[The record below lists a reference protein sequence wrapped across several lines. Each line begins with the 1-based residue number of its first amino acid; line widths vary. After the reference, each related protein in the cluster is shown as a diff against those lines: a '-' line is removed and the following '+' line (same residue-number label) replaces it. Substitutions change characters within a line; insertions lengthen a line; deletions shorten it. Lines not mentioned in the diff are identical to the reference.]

1 MIEPKPGEVWRDTV
15 NQDLLLVREVD
26 PPVTKNQLRY
36 ARCFAF
42 CASETFA
49 NHPGLQ
55 FMGTQEMQFKH
66 FEQHGDDTK
75 PCDGC
80 HGTGLIPIDKDETG
94 PIMDQ
99 CRICGGK
106 GDVALTR
113 FVRLPWY
120 KSAYY
125 KMKMKKWVK
134 QGGM

>member
-1 MIEPKPGEVWRDTV
+1 
-15 NQDLLLVREVD
+15 
-26 PPVTKNQLRY
+26 
-36 ARCFAF
+36 
-42 CASETFA
+42 
-49 NHPGLQ
+49 
-55 FMGTQEMQFKH
+55 
-66 FEQHGDDTK
+66 
-75 PCDGC
+75 
-80 HGTGLIPIDKDETG
+80 
-94 PIMDQ
+94 MDQ